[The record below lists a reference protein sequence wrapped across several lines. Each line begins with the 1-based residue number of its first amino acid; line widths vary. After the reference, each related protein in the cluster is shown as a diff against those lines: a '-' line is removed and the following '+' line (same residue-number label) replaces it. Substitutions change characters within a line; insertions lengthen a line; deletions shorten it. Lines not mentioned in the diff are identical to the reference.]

1 VLIVPNN
8 WTDLQHYKDR
18 SPPWIKLHKKLLDN
32 YEFQSLPVASRA
44 LAPMLWLLA
53 SEHELGQIDAAPDK
67 LAFRLRM
74 TEAAARDALK
84 PLIDKHFFSVVQGD
98 SSVLAGP
105 KRGATP
111 ETEAEAEERQR
122 RDRQASDF
130 EIFYA
135 AYPKRR
141 NRADA
146 VKAFAKVKEPVERLV
161 AAIKVQRASDDWQK
175 EGGRFVPYPASWL
188 NSEGWLNSAQVGAT
202 GDWHESRSG
211 VEGKAQ
217 ELGLGA
223 WNEVA
228 EQWPA
233 YKARVMRAA
242 MSAVDG
248 RKAA

>member
-1 VLIVPNN
+1 MLISPNN
-8 WTDLQHYKDR
+8 WADLQHYKDR
-18 SPPWIKLHKKLLDN
+18 APPWIKLHKKLLDN

-53 SEHELGQIDAAPDK
+53 SEHELGYIDATPEK

-74 TEAAARDALK
+74 SESTAKDALK
-84 PLIDKHFFSVVQGD
+84 PLIDKEFFSVVQGD
-98 SSVLAGP
+98 SSVLATG

-111 ETEAEAEERQR
+111 ETEAEERQR
-122 RDRQASDF
+122 RDRQARDF
-130 EIFYA
+130 ETFYA
-135 AYPKRR
+135 AYPKKK

-146 VKAFAKVKEPVERLV
+146 VKAFAKVAVPIETLV
-161 AAIKVQRASDDWQK
+161 AAIKAQRGSEDWQK
-175 EGGRFVPYPASWL
+175 EGGRYVPYPASWL
-188 NSEGWLNSAQVGAT
+188 NSEGWLNSAQVGVA
-202 GDWHESRSG
+202 GEWHESRSG
-211 VEGKAQ
+211 VEGRAK